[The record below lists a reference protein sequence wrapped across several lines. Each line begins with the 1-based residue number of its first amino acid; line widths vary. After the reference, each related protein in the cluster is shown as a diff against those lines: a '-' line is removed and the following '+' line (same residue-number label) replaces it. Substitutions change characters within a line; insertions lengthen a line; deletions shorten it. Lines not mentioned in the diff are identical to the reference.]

1 LEQLEKILSKHQG
14 PLIVSGDFN
23 TWNDERMAIV
33 DTIASSLDL
42 KAVAFSENYRVTV
55 FGHNVDHI
63 YYRGLELI
71 KALSVKITTSDHNPL
86 IVKFRL
92 TNGP

>member
-1 LEQLEKILSKHQG
+1 MIVKQVDLIDIL
-14 PLIVSGDFN
+14 
-23 TWNDERMAIV
+23 
-33 DTIASSLDL
+33 ASSLDL
-42 KAVAFSENYRVTV
+42 KAVTFSENYRSTI

-71 KALSVKITTSDHNPL
+71 KALSVKLTTSDHNPL